1 MKKLKFLAG
10 IPRSGST
17 LLTSLLNQRPDTY
30 ASNTSNMADILMAFN
45 GFWETNTTLTTVQSD
60 GLKKEECVEVL
71 KQYRY
76 GKVDCPIIFDKSR
89 TWTDLEV
96 IKLMMKNQAEVKIVA
111 TVRPINECL
120 ASVYKLIRPSKNA
133 EYIHGKESLIK
144 DLSVY
149 IINTYTELR
158 NAYKEYPDNLLL
170 IEYDELVNHTQIQM
184 NRISDFI
191 GVEQF
196 THELDNV
203 PPSTEEDGIWGIKD
217 LHRIRPV
224 VSQQKYSPQEL
235 LGDELW
241 EHYSGGEFWNDQP
254 EPTKK
259 ETLIDLQL
267 AAGIRG
273 DFKKGW
279 EIAQQLEKET
289 PTCQRAAFNRGWYL
303 LRQGKLLEGHKL
315 LDQGRRQDVFGN
327 RHIGSKQP
335 IWNGEEGT
343 VLLNLEGGLGD
354 QIKSYRFA
362 FALQERGNRVVI
374 SCSPELA
381 PMFAENFPVVE
392 HDAACGT
399 YHDYWLPSMSAVVP
413 LGYEYEDLKGTPY
426 IDRTADPI
434 PGRVGV
440 RWSGN
445 PKFEHEQHRFFP
457 AGLMFDAVKGYTCV
471 SLQRDK
477 DAELKPEWMG
487 QAPLDDWQ
495 VTRKSI
501 SQCELVISSC
511 TSVAH
516 LAASMGVETWIV
528 VPVLS
533 YYLWALPGDVT
544 PYYDSVTLFRQ
555 EKYGSWEEPFA
566 KIKERLRCMHTLKTM
581 AA

>member
-30 ASNTSNMADILMAFN
+30 ASNTSNLADMLRAFEHL
-45 GFWETNTTLTTVQSD
+45 WETNTTSVTAQTD
-60 GLKKEECVEVL
+60 GLQKEECVEVL

-76 GKVDCPIIFDKSR
+76 GKVDCPVIFDKSR
-89 TWTDLEV
+89 GWPNLKIID
-96 IKLMMKNQAEVKIVA
+96 LMMKTQGEVKIVA

-120 ASVYKLIRPSKNA
+120 ASVYKLIRPSEDA
-133 EYIHGKESLIK
+133 EYIHGKESIIK

-149 IINTYTELR
+149 IIDSYTELR
-158 NAYKEYPDNLLL
+158 HAYKEFPDNLLL
-170 IEYDELVNHTQIQM
+170 IEYAELVNQTQIQM

-203 PPSTEEDGIWGIKD
+203 PPSTEEDKIWGIKD
-217 LHRIRPV
+217 LHQIRPV

-241 EHYSGGEFWNDQP
+241 EHYSGGEFWNDKP
-254 EPTKK
+254 EPVKK
-259 ETLIDLQL
+259 ENLIDLQL

-273 DFKKGW
+273 DFKTGW
-279 EIAQQLEKET
+279 KIAQQLEKKQ
-289 PTCQRAAFNRGWYL
+289 PTDNRAAFNRGWYL
-303 LRQGKLLEGHKL
+303 LQQGKLLEGHKL
-315 LDQGRRQDVFGN
+315 LDQGRTQDVFGN

-362 FALQERGNRVVI
+362 FDLQERGNRVVI

-381 PMFAENFPVVE
+381 SMFAENFPVVE
-392 HDAACGT
+392 HTAACGV

-426 IDRTADPI
+426 IERTADAV

-457 AGLMFDAVKGYTCV
+457 ADLMFDAVKGYDCV

-477 DAELKPEWMG
+477 DAELKPGWMK

-495 VTRKSI
+495 TTRKSI

-516 LAASMGVETWIV
+516 LAAAMGVETWII

-544 PYYDSVTLFRQ
+544 PYYNSVTLFRQ
-555 EKYGSWEEPFA
+555 EKYGSWKEPFA
-566 KIKERLRCMHTLKTM
+566 KIKEQLQCMHTLKKM